1 MARGGL
7 QCRVRLVQTRTCLQG
22 MLRQFAAACTFL
34 KADLLV
40 NLQGRDVGLLSAGR
54 SRSCDNGSKAAFDTA
69 GMASGSGERVFTV
82 ELLLIDSHEL
92 RSGRASHRVREV
104 K

>member
-1 MARGGL
+1 MPSAPPRGASDSLVLRHHGTETAVARGGL

-54 SRSCDNGSKAAFDTA
+54 SRSGDNGSKAAFDIA
-69 GMASGSGERVFTV
+69 GMASGSG
-82 ELLLIDSHEL
+82 
-92 RSGRASHRVREV
+92 
-104 K
+104 